1 MNLQAALCILAVLCV
16 NGLPT
21 GTLSFSQNP
30 NSTCLETH
38 TAVKGDTCDT
48 IASRNGLTVSELQT
62 INARLGDICASI
74 KPGQNYCVRELL
86 WVGGEAIC
94 KCNRFCSRERDS
106 SPGTDPVVQDIFQN
120 VPPDPSPFGSVLFL
134 SQDLPGER
142 TSLSDPRNPRKLRKH
157 QPECVDLSGIL
168 FLSIHGGRQ
177 IYKLRSPYSTRK
189 RRKLRQKLGHVFLT
203 PRKSP

>member
-106 SPGTDPVVQDIFQN
+106 SPGTDNDTCESIATVAGISVGELVTLN
-120 VPPDPSPFGSVLFL
+120 VA
-134 SQDLPGER
+134 
-142 TSLSDPRNPRKLRKH
+142 RNPRKLRKH
-157 QPECVDLSGIL
+157 QPECVGLSGIL

>member
-38 TAVKGDTCDT
+38 TA
-48 IASRNGLTVSELQT
+48 
-62 INARLGDICASI
+62 ARLGDICASI
-74 KPGQNYCVRELL
+74 KPGQNYCNEIAVQGQSAVPETVLRQATEFM
-86 WVGGEAIC
+86 AIC
-94 KCNRFCSRERDS
+94 ARQWLVGPNDTCESIATVAGISVGELV
-106 SPGTDPVVQDIFQN
+106 TLN
-120 VPPDPSPFGSVLFL
+120 VA
-134 SQDLPGER
+134 
-142 TSLSDPRNPRKLRKH
+142 RNPRKLRKH
-157 QPECVDLSGIL
+157 QPECVGLSGIL